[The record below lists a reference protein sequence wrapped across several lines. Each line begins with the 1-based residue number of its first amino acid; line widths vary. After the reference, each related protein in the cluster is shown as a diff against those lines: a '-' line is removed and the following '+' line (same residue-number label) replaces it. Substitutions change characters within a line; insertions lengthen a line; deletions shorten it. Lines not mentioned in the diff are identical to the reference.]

1 MILITICAVAWAAA
15 ATWKMRKLKKDV
27 YDFADAVEGQL
38 DALASGKEPEGALD
52 MEDSLTGRISEKL
65 SRISHIMERR
75 AQESSQEKQQVQELI
90 ADISHQTRTPLANQK
105 ICLEILRD
113 ELQTLQES
121 GETVQSALEFL
132 DRLEHQTDKLDFLL
146 ESLVKMSR
154 LETGIIQISKENQDL
169 RPALERALSAA
180 VPAASAKGIRLTA
193 EIGEDGIFLPHDGK
207 WTEEAVYNLLDNGV
221 KYTSEGGRNPAGSTP
236 GRDVYRD
243 SCEGYGKGNRPGP
256 AGPDIHPVL
265 PGTGNTRS
273 GRDRHRS
280 VPDPEDRGA
289 SERVCGG
296 KVRCRRG
303 FRLLYQSA
311 QCPGIKRGY
320 KGRNGKSQFC
330 DNLRLRPVCDFQEVS

>member
-207 WTEEAVYNLLDNGV
+207 WTEEAVYNLLDNGW
-221 KYTSEGGRNPAGSTP
+221 TTE
-236 GRDVYRD
+236 
-243 SCEGYGKGNRPGP
+243 
-256 AGPDIHPVL
+256 
-265 PGTGNTRS
+265 
-273 GRDRHRS
+273 
-280 VPDPEDRGA
+280 
-289 SERVCGG
+289 
-296 KVRCRRG
+296 
-303 FRLLYQSA
+303 
-311 QCPGIKRGY
+311 
-320 KGRNGKSQFC
+320 
-330 DNLRLRPVCDFQEVS
+330 

>member
-221 KYTSEGGRNPAGSTP
+221 KYTSEGGEIRLEVRRGEMFTEIHVK
-236 GRDVYRD
+236 DT
-243 SCEGYGKGNRPGP
+243 GKGIAPDRQARIFTRFYREPEIHDQDGIGIGLYLTRKIAELQKGYVEVKSV
-256 AGPDIHPVL
+256 AGEGSDFCISLPNAPV
-265 PGTGNTRS
+265 
-273 GRDRHRS
+273 
-280 VPDPEDRGA
+280 
-289 SERVCGG
+289 
-296 KVRCRRG
+296 
-303 FRLLYQSA
+303 
-311 QCPGIKRGY
+311 
-320 KGRNGKSQFC
+320 
-330 DNLRLRPVCDFQEVS
+330 

>member
-1 MILITICAVAWAAA
+1 MAWMILITICAVAWAAA

-221 KYTSEGGRNPAGSTP
+221 KYTSEGGEIRLEVRRGEMFTEIHVK
-236 GRDVYRD
+236 DT
-243 SCEGYGKGNRPGP
+243 GKGIAPDRQARIFTRFYREPEIHDQDGIGIGLYLTRKIAELQKGYVEVKSV
-256 AGPDIHPVL
+256 AGEGSDFCISLPNAPV
-265 PGTGNTRS
+265 
-273 GRDRHRS
+273 
-280 VPDPEDRGA
+280 
-289 SERVCGG
+289 
-296 KVRCRRG
+296 
-303 FRLLYQSA
+303 
-311 QCPGIKRGY
+311 
-320 KGRNGKSQFC
+320 
-330 DNLRLRPVCDFQEVS
+330 

>member
-221 KYTSEGGRNPAGSTP
+221 KYTPEGGQVSLEVRQGELFTEIHV
-236 GRDVYRD
+236 RDT
-243 SCEGYGKGNRPGP
+243 GKGITQERQ
-256 AGPDIHPVL
+256 AQVF
-265 PGTGNTRS
+265 TRFYREPEVHDQN
-273 GRDRHRS
+273 GIGIGLYLTRKIAELQKGYVEVRS
-280 VPDPEDRGA
+280 VPGEGSD
-289 SERVCGG
+289 
-296 KVRCRRG
+296 
-303 FRLLYQSA
+303 
-311 QCPGIKRGY
+311 
-320 KGRNGKSQFC
+320 FC
-330 DNLRLRPVCDFQEVS
+330 ISLPNAPV

>member
-221 KYTSEGGRNPAGSTP
+221 KYTPEGGQVSLEVRQGELFTEIHV
-236 GRDVYRD
+236 RDT
-243 SCEGYGKGNRPGP
+243 GKGITQERQAQVFTRFYREPEVHDQNGIGIGLYLTRKIAELQKGYVEVKSV
-256 AGPDIHPVL
+256 AGEGSDFCISLPNAPV
-265 PGTGNTRS
+265 
-273 GRDRHRS
+273 
-280 VPDPEDRGA
+280 
-289 SERVCGG
+289 
-296 KVRCRRG
+296 
-303 FRLLYQSA
+303 
-311 QCPGIKRGY
+311 
-320 KGRNGKSQFC
+320 
-330 DNLRLRPVCDFQEVS
+330 

>member
-1 MILITICAVAWAAA
+1 MILITICAVAWVAA

-221 KYTSEGGRNPAGSTP
+221 KYTSEGGEIRLEVRRGEMFTEIHVK
-236 GRDVYRD
+236 DT
-243 SCEGYGKGNRPGP
+243 GKGIAPDRQARIFTRFYREPEIHDQDGIGIGLYLTRKIAELQKGYVEVKSV
-256 AGPDIHPVL
+256 AGEGSDFCISLPNAPV
-265 PGTGNTRS
+265 
-273 GRDRHRS
+273 
-280 VPDPEDRGA
+280 
-289 SERVCGG
+289 
-296 KVRCRRG
+296 
-303 FRLLYQSA
+303 
-311 QCPGIKRGY
+311 
-320 KGRNGKSQFC
+320 
-330 DNLRLRPVCDFQEVS
+330 

>member
-169 RPALERALSAA
+169 RHALERALSAA

-221 KYTSEGGRNPAGSTP
+221 KYTSEGGEIRLEVRRGEMFTEIHVK
-236 GRDVYRD
+236 DT
-243 SCEGYGKGNRPGP
+243 GKGIAPDRQARIFTRFYREPEIHDQDGIGIGLYLTRKIAELQKGYVEVKSV
-256 AGPDIHPVL
+256 AGEGSDFCISLPNAPV
-265 PGTGNTRS
+265 
-273 GRDRHRS
+273 
-280 VPDPEDRGA
+280 
-289 SERVCGG
+289 
-296 KVRCRRG
+296 
-303 FRLLYQSA
+303 
-311 QCPGIKRGY
+311 
-320 KGRNGKSQFC
+320 
-330 DNLRLRPVCDFQEVS
+330 

>member
-146 ESLVKMSR
+146 KSLVKMSR

-169 RPALERALSAA
+169 RHALERALSAA

-221 KYTSEGGRNPAGSTP
+221 KYTSEGGEIRLEVRRGEMFTEIHVK
-236 GRDVYRD
+236 DT
-243 SCEGYGKGNRPGP
+243 GKGIAPDRQARIFTRFYREPEIHDQDGIGIGLYLTRKIAELQKGYVEVKSV
-256 AGPDIHPVL
+256 AGEGSDFCISLPNAPV
-265 PGTGNTRS
+265 
-273 GRDRHRS
+273 
-280 VPDPEDRGA
+280 
-289 SERVCGG
+289 
-296 KVRCRRG
+296 
-303 FRLLYQSA
+303 
-311 QCPGIKRGY
+311 
-320 KGRNGKSQFC
+320 
-330 DNLRLRPVCDFQEVS
+330 

>member
-221 KYTSEGGRNPAGSTP
+221 KYTPEGGEIRLEVRRGEMFTEIHVK
-236 GRDVYRD
+236 DT
-243 SCEGYGKGNRPGP
+243 GKGIAPDRQARIFTRFYREPEIHDQDGIGIGLYLTRKIAELQKGYVEVKSA
-256 AGPDIHPVL
+256 AGEGSDFCISL
-265 PGTGNTRS
+265 PNA
-273 GRDRHRS
+273 
-280 VPDPEDRGA
+280 PE
-289 SERVCGG
+289 
-296 KVRCRRG
+296 
-303 FRLLYQSA
+303 
-311 QCPGIKRGY
+311 
-320 KGRNGKSQFC
+320 
-330 DNLRLRPVCDFQEVS
+330 

>member
-221 KYTSEGGRNPAGSTP
+221 KYTSEGGEIRLEVRRGEMFTEIHVK
-236 GRDVYRD
+236 DT
-243 SCEGYGKGNRPGP
+243 GKGI
-256 AGPDIHPVL
+256 APDRQARIFTRFYREPEIHDQDGIGIGL
-265 PGTGNTRS
+265 YLTRKIAELQK
-273 GRDRHRS
+273 GYVEVRS
-280 VPDPEDRGA
+280 VPGEGSD
-289 SERVCGG
+289 
-296 KVRCRRG
+296 
-303 FRLLYQSA
+303 
-311 QCPGIKRGY
+311 
-320 KGRNGKSQFC
+320 FC
-330 DNLRLRPVCDFQEVS
+330 ISLPNAPV

>member
-15 ATWKMRKLKKDV
+15 ATWKMRKLKKDG

-221 KYTSEGGRNPAGSTP
+221 KYTSEGGEIRLEVRRGEMFTEIHVK
-236 GRDVYRD
+236 DT
-243 SCEGYGKGNRPGP
+243 GKGIAPDRQARIFTRFYREPEIHDQDGIGIGLYLTRKIAELQKGYVEVKSV
-256 AGPDIHPVL
+256 AGEGSDFCISLPNAPV
-265 PGTGNTRS
+265 
-273 GRDRHRS
+273 
-280 VPDPEDRGA
+280 
-289 SERVCGG
+289 
-296 KVRCRRG
+296 
-303 FRLLYQSA
+303 
-311 QCPGIKRGY
+311 
-320 KGRNGKSQFC
+320 
-330 DNLRLRPVCDFQEVS
+330 

>member
-1 MILITICAVAWAAA
+1 MILITICAAAWAAA

-146 ESLVKMSR
+146 NSLVKMSR

-221 KYTSEGGRNPAGSTP
+221 KYTSEGGEIRLEVRRGEMFTEIHVK
-236 GRDVYRD
+236 DT
-243 SCEGYGKGNRPGP
+243 GKGIAPDRQARIFTRFYREPEIHDQDGIGIGLYLTRKIAELQKGYVEVKSV
-256 AGPDIHPVL
+256 AGEGSDFCISLPNAPV
-265 PGTGNTRS
+265 
-273 GRDRHRS
+273 
-280 VPDPEDRGA
+280 
-289 SERVCGG
+289 
-296 KVRCRRG
+296 
-303 FRLLYQSA
+303 
-311 QCPGIKRGY
+311 
-320 KGRNGKSQFC
+320 
-330 DNLRLRPVCDFQEVS
+330 

>member
-193 EIGEDGIFLPHDGK
+193 EIGEDGLFLPHDGK

-221 KYTSEGGRNPAGSTP
+221 KYTSEGGEIRLEVRRGEMFTEIHVK
-236 GRDVYRD
+236 DT
-243 SCEGYGKGNRPGP
+243 GKGIAPDRQARIFTRFYREPEIHDQDGIGIGLYLTRKIAELQKGYVEVKSV
-256 AGPDIHPVL
+256 AGEGSDFCISLPNAPV
-265 PGTGNTRS
+265 
-273 GRDRHRS
+273 
-280 VPDPEDRGA
+280 
-289 SERVCGG
+289 
-296 KVRCRRG
+296 
-303 FRLLYQSA
+303 
-311 QCPGIKRGY
+311 
-320 KGRNGKSQFC
+320 
-330 DNLRLRPVCDFQEVS
+330 

>member
-27 YDFADAVEGQL
+27 YDLADAVEGQL

-193 EIGEDGIFLPHDGK
+193 EIGEDGLFLPHDGK

-221 KYTSEGGRNPAGSTP
+221 KYTSEGGEIRLEVRRGEMFTEIHVK
-236 GRDVYRD
+236 DT
-243 SCEGYGKGNRPGP
+243 GKGIAPDRQARIFTRFYREPEIHDQDGIGIGLYLTRKIAELQKGYVEVKSV
-256 AGPDIHPVL
+256 AGEGSDFCISLPNAPV
-265 PGTGNTRS
+265 
-273 GRDRHRS
+273 
-280 VPDPEDRGA
+280 
-289 SERVCGG
+289 
-296 KVRCRRG
+296 
-303 FRLLYQSA
+303 
-311 QCPGIKRGY
+311 
-320 KGRNGKSQFC
+320 
-330 DNLRLRPVCDFQEVS
+330 